1 MTIRNDSAARPTLI
15 VLRGMLALLFAV
27 VMTTAHAACSITQPD
42 GWAKSTTV
50 WDGECKG
57 GQAHG
62 LGVLKEFDA
71 QKKTVVRF
79 FFGQASHGAIALG
92 VIDQAD
98 GYVAGSFKDGKVIE
112 STERQAT
119 ISAFKEATSAAK
131 LVAARYRKSG
141 NLASARF
148 YDAKTKQLSEQ
159 MD

>member
-1 MTIRNDSAARPTLI
+1 MTICNDSAVRPNFM
-15 VLRGMLALLFAV
+15 VLRGMLAMLFAV
-27 VMTTAHAACSITQPD
+27 VMTTAQAACSIAQPD
-42 GWAKSTTV
+42 GWAKAGTV

-62 LGVLKEFDA
+62 PGVLKEFDA
-71 QKKTVVRF
+71 QKKAVVRF
-79 FFGQASHGAIALG
+79 FFGQASHGAIAVG

-98 GYVAGSFKDGKVIE
+98 GYVAGSFKDGKVVE

-119 ISAFKEATSAAK
+119 ISAFKEAATAAK

-148 YDAKTKQLSEQ
+148 YDAKTKQLTEQ